1 MSISNISSV
10 TLKCNLS
17 PATRV
22 LNLLLPGP
30 EQQEEPPRWPPLL
43 PDSAGGPPEAVS
55 PPHGPPFIFQ
65 TPENSRVSI
74 FIVSKAG
81 QGGEEN
87 SNETKLSAFEVLP
100 VWALRFLSQGR
111 VFLPQG
117 LELCWPP
124 AHGSHGGGSR

>member
-10 TLKCNLS
+10 TFKCNLS

-30 EQQEEPPRWPPLL
+30 EQQEEPP
-43 PDSAGGPPEAVS
+43 GGPLSLPVLLGGLPEAVS
-55 PPHGPPFIFQ
+55 TPHGPPFIFQ

-100 VWALRFLSQGR
+100 VLGPPISLPRKGLPYPR
-111 VFLPQG
+111 VS
-117 LELCWPP
+117 ELCWHPRM
-124 AHGSHGGGSR
+124 GHGGDQG